1 VRKQP
6 ILSALFPVIRQR
18 LLAAALLSPEKW
30 WYLSELASHLETS
43 PSSLQRELESLAVNG
58 ILDRKQ
64 DGRRIYYKAKVDS
77 PVFRALRELLS
88 KTVGLIPALQSEIA
102 SFRKKILWAA
112 IYGSIARGEERPDSD
127 IDLLLVGDIATAEL
141 LSSFR
146 RVERRFGRDVNLTRY
161 SEKEFQDKI
170 RSGDPFLKSVM
181 KGTVITLVGSLDEL
195 EKTGRRT

>member
-102 SFRKKILWAA
+102 RFRKKILWAA